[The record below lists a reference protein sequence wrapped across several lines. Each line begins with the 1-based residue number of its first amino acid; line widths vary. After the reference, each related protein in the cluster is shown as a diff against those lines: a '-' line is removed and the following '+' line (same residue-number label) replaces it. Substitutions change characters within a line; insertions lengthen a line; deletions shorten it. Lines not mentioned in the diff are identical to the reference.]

1 MAPKGAL
8 QSAPLFK
15 DAKFA
20 IAWKKRV
27 TRVTGFFPLNA
38 SIVERNR
45 RRRPKRERE
54 REREWLNDIGYK
66 NGALRTR
73 T

>member
-1 MAPKGAL
+1 LAPKGAQ

-45 RRRPKRERE
+45 RRRPKRET
-54 REREWLNDIGYK
+54 EWLNDIGYK